1 MKLASLHIKNYLSVR
16 DTTVELGDLT
26 VFIGANASGKST
38 ILDALRF
45 LNEAVQARNFRAP
58 VFSRG
63 GILNMAWKGR
73 EADRIE
79 LKATLDA
86 DGDGRRF
93 EWSVRLV
100 RQAHDFYVDERVRMI
115 VSGHTPMLVLNA
127 ERGEGQWWSGQ
138 EGDQV
143 KLKQAQTGCALA
155 AASVDAAFPAREV
168 AEFVRT
174 WGVFDPNPF
183 LLRRD
188 WNLADSGRLDN
199 YGRNLG
205 ETLYA
210 LQTSAPDVLKKIV
223 LATRS
228 IVGLPS
234 SIKARES
241 EDGFYFVQEEP
252 GLRYPVNQMGVSSG
266 TLRTLALMTALY
278 ARPETAL
285 VGIEEPENYIH
296 PTDIPALVEH
306 LLGARN
312 RCQIAVT
319 THSPLLLD
327 FIDDPSVMSIVRRD
341 DYAETEIIR
350 ESAPDGVRRA
360 LEVSGFS
367 LGEYY
372 ETRGFGA

>member
-16 DTTVELGDLT
+16 DATVELGDLT

-45 LNEAVQARNFRAP
+45 LNEAVQARDFRAP

-63 GILNMAWKGR
+63 GILNIAWKGQK
-73 EADRIE
+73 ADRIE
-79 LKATLDA
+79 FTAILD
-86 DGDGRRF
+86 DGGNKRF

-100 RQAHDFYVDERVRMI
+100 RQAHDFYADEQVRMI

-234 SIKARES
+234 SIKVRES

-296 PTDIPALVEH
+296 PTDIPALVEY
-306 LLGARN
+306 LLDARS